1 MNITIERT
9 ILDTKLNDLQV
20 IKWVVETQLPLEN
33 SQEFCIRVS
42 VAQEVLNDHQF
53 ISVKGYS
60 TVAFFGENYERANE
74 QYLEWLDTI
83 VTDQD
88 ATYNKARGVHCLL
101 DDLQGYY

>member
-1 MNITIERT
+1 M
-9 ILDTKLNDLQV
+9 
-20 IKWVVETQLPLEN
+20 LP
-33 SQEFCIRVS
+33 
-42 VAQEVLNDHQF
+42 
-53 ISVKGYS
+53 
-60 TVAFFGENYERANE
+60 NE